1 MTTPNSRR
9 PRASALR
16 LRARDVDRAAV
27 CDVLDAAYSDGQL
40 SDVEHR
46 HRTEATRSAR
56 TLADLDRLVRDLQ
69 VHPDLHDAVPTPP
82 SLRDARWAVALSA
95 AVVLVCGIVV
105 VTSARDHD
113 EPATAA
119 ATTTE
124 LTTAA
129 GLGRMLDEIAH
140 QLGNSEVD
148 QLTVYPEYATFS
160 RPVPS
165 KPGLAQ
171 RYEYQVEK
179 GQARI
184 TENGTSSN
192 RTEGV
197 PINLA
202 ELRPNVPRVIGLL
215 HGADRTL
222 RVDDPTRIHMEAKR
236 GDDGPVV
243 SIHLWNE
250 DAGAQGFL
258 TVGFDGAVRSV
269 YRSDQ

>member
-9 PRASALR
+9 PRTSALR

-40 SDVEHR
+40 TEVEHR
-46 HRTEATRSAR
+46 SRTEATRSAR

-69 VHPDLHDAVPTPP
+69 VPADLRDAVPTPP
-82 SLRDARWAVALSA
+82 PTPSTRWAVALSA

-105 VTSARDHD
+105 VTSARDD
-113 EPATAA
+113 GEPAAA
-119 ATTTE
+119 ASSSASE

-129 GLGRMLDEIAH
+129 GFGRMLDEIH
-140 QLGNSEVD
+140 RELGDSQVD

-160 RPVPS
+160 CAVPG
-165 KPGLAQ
+165 KPGLEQ
-171 RYEYQVEK
+171 SYMYEDGK
-179 GQARI
+179 L
-184 TENGTSSN
+184 TDNGTSSN

-197 PINLA
+197 PVDLA

-222 RVDDPTRIHMEAKR
+222 RVDDPTRIFMHAKR
-236 GDDGPVV
+236 GDDGSVV

-250 DAGAQGFL
+250 DAGTEGFL
-258 TVGFDGAVRSV
+258 TVGFDGEVRSV
-269 YRSDQ
+269 SRADQ